1 VFCALIVCSAKSLT
15 STAPCPGAFHFESS
29 KACASAATL
38 SAIASTPGA
47 AADNLPLT
55 PALGDLFLR
64 PYSILIAM
72 SKPVSPRLLAATNLN
87 EVV

>member
-1 VFCALIVCSAKSLT
+1 VEVR
-15 STAPCPGAFHFESS
+15 FER
-29 KACASAATL
+29 L
-38 SAIASTPGA
+38 NVG
-47 AADNLPLT
+47 T

-64 PYSILIAM
+64 PYLILIAM